1 MFINWLIYDVA
12 NNLVKLQLL
21 VVTSSN
27 SSTRLHQSRCTAK
40 DETAW
45 IWPGEIRYPN
55 SGYAMIIAAEL
66 RPNIPTCFGMC
77 IYIHTYMY
85 IYMTILNMCPIVSIS
100 MARKITGSPKRPAAW
115 AKKKLCCWD
124 NQSVGNEWFSS
135 KARLSEGNRHL
146 SGMQICSL
154 SSSNRFL
161 VARTIFGNVTPVMLG
176 DLRIYY

>member
-27 SSTRLHQSRCTAK
+27 SSTRLHQSRGTAK

-77 IYIHTYMY
+77 IYIYIHICIY
-85 IYMTILNMCPIVSIS
+85 IYDNIEYVSNCVHIY
-100 MARKITGSPKRPAAW
+100 GSKNNR
-115 AKKKLCCWD
+115 
-124 NQSVGNEWFSS
+124 FS
-135 KARLSEGNRHL
+135 KTT
-146 SGMQICSL
+146 CSL
-154 SSSNRFL
+154 SKEKTLLLRQSIGWEWMVLKQGKIIRRQPPFKWN
-161 VARTIFGNVTPVMLG
+161 A
-176 DLRIYY
+176 DLQSQ